1 MKIKNG
7 SRVKRNDTF
16 HVKTYVSKLLSVF
29 ALLLLSTVVLA
40 ETFTVNFKDAD
51 IKDLIK
57 FVADATGYTV
67 IIDPKVKGTVQL
79 ISKKPVSE
87 KELYNLFLT
96 VLHTHNF
103 SAIKNGNVL
112 RIIPNKSARSTS
124 TPVRTRKPLIENHEY
139 ITQIIELKNVNATK
153 LIPVLRPLV
162 PQQGHMA
169 AYADANA
176 IIITDTADNVSKIYK
191 IIESLDKTTVNE
203 MEIFKLSHSSADE
216 FVKIVDKI
224 IKQPGSG
231 GKSSSENKASIV
243 ADKRSNSLIVTGS
256 EQQRLKVRRLIEA
269 LDGPLENSGNAQ
281 VISLKYAKATDLAPV
296 LSKVSQSLS
305 KIGGDSNGKNK
316 SSSSASIEADEATNS
331 LIITASGDL
340 MESLTNIIVKLD
352 VQRAQVL
359 VEAIIVEIFE
369 TDGKALGVNW
379 MAAGEKSGFAGSV
392 HQEGILGAIAQGAFE
407 DDDDDAVKGIAAALS
422 NLSGGV
428 LGGANFDVA
437 GTSFVALLTALETS
451 QEANV
456 LSTPSLMTLDNSEA
470 QIVVGQEVP
479 FVTGSYTSTG
489 SGSSNPSDPFQTV
502 ERKNV
507 GITLKVTPHVNEG
520 NQITLE
526 ILQEVSGLVGA
537 TVDPTVPTITNERK
551 VETTVTTGDGETII
565 IGGLM
570 SDEVQETVSKVP
582 LLGDIPFIGRL
593 FRSSSTTTV
602 KKNLMIFI
610 RPTVIR
616 SSQLALEVS
625 QNQYRRVRDV
635 QLYKERRGVDLF
647 KDQVLPVLPHWEEQL
662 GGAHVVQA
670 SGTYEIADDEL
681 TEKEEIEQAEARED
695 LEVESSETGAIHA
708 IDDLGATEV
717 IVPNNDSVLL
727 MDETVLETT
736 DLIDR
741 PIDTESNSEVDRP
754 DANSIKNPELEMAPI
769 TAPAEQQ

>member
-1 MKIKNG
+1 MKIF
-7 SRVKRNDTF
+7 RN
-16 HVKTYVSKLLSVF
+16 SVF
-29 ALLLLSTVVLA
+29 KAPFAHFISFMAMLLLSSVVLA

-67 IIDPKVKGTVQL
+67 IIDPKVKGNIQL

-87 KELYNLFLT
+87 KELYNLFLS
-96 VLHTHNF
+96 VLHTHNY

-112 RIIPNKSARSTS
+112 RIIPNKAARSTS
-124 TPVRTRKPLIENHEY
+124 TQVRTTRPRVANHEY

-191 IIESLDKTTVNE
+191 IIASLDKTTVNE
-203 MEIFKLSHSSADE
+203 MEIFKLRHSSADE
-216 FVKIVDKI
+216 FVKIADKV
-224 IKQPGSG
+224 IKQPASSGKGSAM
-231 GKSSSENKASIV
+231 SRTSIV
-243 ADKRSNSLIVTGS
+243 ADKRSNSIIVTGS
-256 EQQRLKVRRLIEA
+256 EQQRLKVRRLIEK
-269 LDGPLENSGNAQ
+269 LDGPLQSSGNAK
-281 VISLKYAKATDLAPV
+281 VFPLKYAKAKDLAPT
-296 LSKVSQSLS
+296 LSKVSQSLL
-305 KIGGDSNGKNK
+305 KIGGSAKAKGA
-316 SSSSASIEADEATNS
+316 STQAASIEADEATNS
-331 LIITASGDL
+331 LIITASGDV
-340 MESLTNIIVKLD
+340 MESLTSIIAKLD

-379 MAAGEKSGFAGSV
+379 MVAGESTGFGGSI
-392 HQEGILGAIAQGAFE
+392 HQEGILGALAQGAFE
-407 DDDDDAVKGIAAALS
+407 DDKDDAVKGIGAALA
-422 NLSGGV
+422 NMTGGV
-428 LGGANFDVA
+428 LGGANFDID
-437 GTSFVALLTALETS
+437 GTSFVALLNALETR
-451 QEANV
+451 QEANI
-456 LSTPSLMTLDNSEA
+456 LSTPSLMTLDNNEA
-470 QIVVGQEVP
+470 QIVIGQEVP
-479 FVTGSYTSTG
+479 FITGSYTSTG

-502 ERKNV
+502 ERENV

-582 LLGDIPFIGRL
+582 FLGDIPFLGRL
-593 FRSSSTTTV
+593 FKSSSTSTV

-616 SSQLALEVS
+616 NSETALRVS
-625 QNQYRRVRDV
+625 QDQYRRIRDV

-647 KDQVLPVLPHWEEQL
+647 KDEVLPILPNWDEQME
-662 GGAHVVQA
+662 GAPFVQP
-670 SGTYEIADDEL
+670 SGTYSTDGDDMTRTEEDEQSQSFDDLEAQAADDADVKDAL
-681 TEKEEIEQAEARED
+681 EEA
-695 LEVESSETGAIHA
+695 
-708 IDDLGATEV
+708 EV
-717 IVPNNDSVLL
+717 IEPAES
-727 MDETVLETT
+727 
-736 DLIDR
+736 
-741 PIDTESNSEVDRP
+741 TESVEP
-754 DANSIKNPELEMAPI
+754 EAQGAN
-769 TAPAEQQ
+769 